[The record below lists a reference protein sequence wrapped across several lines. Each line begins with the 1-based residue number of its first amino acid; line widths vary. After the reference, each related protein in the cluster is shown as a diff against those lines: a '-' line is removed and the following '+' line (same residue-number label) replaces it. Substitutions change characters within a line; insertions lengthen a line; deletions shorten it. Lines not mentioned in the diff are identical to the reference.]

1 MDIRRNK
8 KKWNAFTMLLTAAL
22 SVGTLL
28 GPTAAYGAEAGA
40 HPDLTKKGSVSVT
53 MVDKSANSAV
63 GGGEMTL
70 HHVAGIAREDWN
82 DSYSYTEAFAECTL
96 PLDEPE
102 SGELARGIADFAA
115 QEGIAGTTKEIG
127 DDGVVTFEN
136 LEVGL
141 YLLTQTKAASG
152 YEAVAPFLVS
162 VPISI
167 NGELSYDVN
176 ATPKT
181 SGVIKDTTNP
191 TDPAGPDDP
200 TKPEEPTKP
209 GDSHGGSDDDEDDDD
224 DWDDSRRPTS
234 PQPTESVVITD
245 EDDSTLPAP
254 TEPEPTDPEPQVD
267 GTKAADVLP
276 KTGQLWWPVPLLC
289 GAGLLFLIFG
299 WLEKRRS

>member
-1 MDIRRNK
+1 
-8 KKWNAFTMLLTAAL
+8 MLLTAAL
-22 SVGTLL
+22 SVGALL

-70 HHVAGIAREDWN
+70 YYVAGVVREDWN
-82 DSYSYTEAFAECTL
+82 DSYAYTEAFAECTL
-96 PLDEPE
+96 SLDNPE
-102 SGELARGIADFAA
+102 SGELAKGIADFAA
-115 QEGIAGTTKEIG
+115 QNGIAGTAREIG
-127 DDGVVTFEN
+127 DDGVVTFGN

-141 YLLTQTKAASG
+141 YLLAQTKAASG

-162 VPISI
+162 VPIAI

-191 TDPAGPDDP
+191 TDPAKPEDPTRPDD
-200 TKPEEPTKP
+200 
-209 GDSHGGSDDDEDDDD
+209 SHDDSDDDDDDD

-234 PQPTESVVITD
+234 PQPTESAVITD
-245 EDDSTLPAP
+245 GDDSTVPAP
-254 TEPEPTDPEPQVD
+254 ADPEPTDSEPPVD

-276 KTGQLWWPVPLLC
+276 KTGQLWWPVPLLL
-289 GAGLLFLIFG
+289 GVGLLFLIFG